1 MYKLGIDI
9 GASHIG
15 LGLYDKSKKKLIK
28 KKYIPYKPYSKI
40 YNKVFTQFITKKYTD
55 LLIRKIDSFL
65 GDNKIDYIGIG
76 CPGKVDPEKGL
87 FYGAKE
93 LVVGKIN
100 FKKVF
105 AKYNC
110 PVHVEND
117 SNCAAVGEAL
127 NNDYN
132 KFFMITIGTGLG
144 LSLVRKTRKKIL
156 LASDETID
164 KIVKLNKKENLN
176 ENYIRSFKELSET
189 YNKRQKKILPR
200 DAIFED
206 LRHNKDIL
214 ENYLSDFVEGI
225 KRINKEVKIKHI
237 CIGGGLSLHK
247 RHFYRRLHEDLSKH
261 EIFIAKNFNDSGI
274 IGAVHLPIK
283 RF

>member
-40 YNKVFTQFITKKYTD
+40 FNKVFTKIITKKYTD
-55 LLIRKIDSFL
+55 LLIKKIDGFL

-76 CPGKVDPEKGL
+76 CPGKVDYENGI

-110 PVHVEND
+110 EVYVEND

-144 LSLVRKTRKKIL
+144 LSLIRKTRKKIL
-156 LASDETID
+156 LASDETIEQ
-164 KIVKLNKKENLN
+164 IIKLNKKDNTN
-176 ENYIRSFKELSET
+176 QNYIRSFKELSEN
-189 YNKRQKKILPR
+189 YNKRQKRILPR
-200 DAIFED
+200 DAIFKD
-206 LRHNKDIL
+206 IKHNKDIL
-214 ENYLSDFVEGI
+214 DNYLSDFVEGI
-225 KRINKEVKIKHI
+225 KKINKEVKIKNI
-237 CIGGGLSLHK
+237 CIGGGFSLYK
-247 RHFYRRLHEDLSKH
+247 RHFYRRLHDELPNH
-261 EIFIAKNFNDSGI
+261 EIFIAKNFNDTGI